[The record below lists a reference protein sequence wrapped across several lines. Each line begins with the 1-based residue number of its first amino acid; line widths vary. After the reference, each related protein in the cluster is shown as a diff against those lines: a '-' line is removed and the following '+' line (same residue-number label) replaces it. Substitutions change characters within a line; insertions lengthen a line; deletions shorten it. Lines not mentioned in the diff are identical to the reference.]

1 MNRKQTVALGLILT
15 MLMSGCLSYEGEVE
29 VPDVELPEDWST
41 TAFRTVTSPQLYAYD
56 DCEDLERQLK
66 RSIEEEYRVMLLQA
80 VAEQYF
86 YYGGGMWAEDD
97 VEFAMDGDAA
107 ATGAPSSQPRST
119 PNRVE
124 GEDFSG
130 TNNQEAGVDEADF
143 LKTDGFHIYY
153 LQGKNLHIFGVPKF
167 GDLEAKSSLSLSG
180 SPVAMM
186 LDGDQLVVISNVN
199 PWSISRSHPVVD
211 AMGWDETYGNWR
223 TNSLTKFTVLD
234 ITNRS
239 QPEVDRELYIEG
251 QYITAR
257 EVSGTVR
264 TVTHAWMNVEGLQSW
279 LNLPNGYW
287 NLDYD
292 DPLRLEVREKV
303 AWQTMQSNAE
313 VLAELTLEDL
323 IPQVYEY
330 SSGTVTTHEMSE
342 NACREFVAP
351 QDGFN
356 RGISSIFSLDL
367 ASSSFDYEVDHIV
380 GNYPQ
385 VYASTDVLVL
395 AESAFDW
402 WWFWNNDGM
411 DEMTNLHTFDISAP
425 DATLY
430 TGSGRVNGTVVNQ
443 FALSEHEGVLR
454 VATTTGQWGRWWMA
468 DPEPMSSQLVTMVRS
483 VDMETDEQIL
493 VEAGRVDGIAPGE
506 RIWSA
511 RFDGDRA
518 YIVTFE
524 QIDPLWVI
532 DVADPTQP
540 VILGEL
546 KVPGVS
552 TYIHPLSRDHLLT
565 IGLAPANEDGTGLD
579 WSGTQI
585 SLFDVSD
592 PTQPGQ
598 DAALRISPVSRDRAH
613 EWSWSWS
620 EATYES
626 KAFQYWG
633 PKNMLAIPL
642 STYRSVDW
650 YEDGRYYW
658 SYQYISKLVLVEV
671 NETAGTLEVYG
682 EVNHS
687 SLYDN
692 QDGENR
698 WWDDRNI
705 RRSIFMG
712 DFVYAVSAAG
722 VTATNLTTMT
732 ETARLTIEYSSPYND
747 YIHEEDV
754 AVSESRES
762 ETEGQSSSSDG
773 EDRSETDA

>member
-56 DCEDLERQLK
+56 DCEDLERELK

-80 VAEQYF
+80 VAEQYS
-86 YYGGGMWAEDD
+86 YGGGMWAEDD

-107 ATGAPSSQPRST
+107 ATGAPSSQTRST
-119 PNRVE
+119 PYRVE

-153 LQGKNLHIFGVPKF
+153 LQGKNLHIFGVPEF

-351 QDGFN
+351 QDGIN

-532 DVADPTQP
+532 DVAEPTQP

-592 PTQPGQ
+592 PTQPGH

-722 VTATNLTTMT
+722 ITATNLTTMT

-747 YIHEEDV
+747 DVYEEGV
-754 AVSESRES
+754 VVSESSES
-762 ETEGQSSSSDG
+762 EREETSSSDG
-773 EDRSETDA
+773 EDNSRTDS

>member
-1 MNRKQTVALGLILT
+1 MNRKQAVALGLILT

-56 DCEDLERQLK
+56 DCEDLERELK

-80 VAEQYF
+80 VAEQY

-153 LQGKNLHIFGVPKF
+153 LQGKNLHIFGVPEF

-180 SPVAMM
+180 TPVAMM
-186 LDGDQLVVISNVN
+186 LDGDRLVVISNVN

-292 DPLRLEVREKV
+292 DPLRLEIREKV

-313 VLAELTLEDL
+313 VLAELTLEEL

-330 SSGTVTTHEMSE
+330 SYGTVTTHEMSE

-367 ASSSFDYEVDHIV
+367 TSSSFDYEVDHIV
-380 GNYPQ
+380 GTYPQ

-402 WWFWNNDGM
+402 WWFWNNDAM
-411 DEMTNLHTFDISAP
+411 DEMTNLHTFDISAS

-468 DPEPMSSQLVTMVRS
+468 DPEPMSSQLVTLVRS
-483 VDMETDEQIL
+483 VDVETDEQIL
-493 VEAGRVDGIAPGE
+493 LEAGRVDGIAPGE

-633 PKNMLAIPL
+633 PKNMLAVPL

-650 YEDGRYYW
+650 YENGRYYW

-671 NETAGTLEVYG
+671 NETAGTLDVYG

-687 SLYDN
+687 SLYDS

-712 DFVYAVSAAG
+712 DFVYAISAAG
-722 VTATNLTTMT
+722 ITATNLTTMT

-747 YIHEEDV
+747 YVYEEGV
-754 AVSESRES
+754 AVSDSS
-762 ETEGQSSSSDG
+762 ETEREEESSSSDG
-773 EDRSETDA
+773 EDRPQTDA